1 MVQHFDVK
9 SVISPNV
16 AITLLCLHHSSNHKN
31 LHGIY
36 HTAQIKK
43 LIGVKAER
51 EVKVPHTLSAE
62 FNEWNIT
69 VTTVINQANTHSP
82 CPHLATQTKE
92 H

>member
-1 MVQHFDVK
+1 MDRGVVERAILTMVQQFDVK
-9 SVISPNV
+9 SVISPSV
-16 AITLLCLHHSSNHKN
+16 
-31 LHGIY
+31 
-36 HTAQIKK
+36 AQIKK
-43 LIGVKAER
+43 LIGVKVER
-51 EVKVPHTLSAE
+51 EVKIPHTLSAE